1 MRAQVI
7 VNGQT
12 ILDNTIEP
20 GQPQPPEFLAKLINP
35 TAKREPHLMCAGLTL
50 ANAIMTNTDTTIAIQ
65 THTTGWQLAVHHTQ
79 TIEAH
84 AGQHP

>member
-12 ILDNTIEP
+12 ILNDKVEP

-35 TAKREPHLMCAGLTL
+35 AAKREPHLMCAGLTL
-50 ANAIMTNTDTTIAIQ
+50 ANAIMTNQDTTITIQ
-65 THTTGWQLAVHHTQ
+65 THPTGWQLAVHHTQ
-79 TIEAH
+79 AI
-84 AGQHP
+84 AGGQ